1 MGEKKP
7 YFDELDDVSADDVVI
22 ATEAQ
27 FDETTTSRTGA
38 TALRWVL
45 TLIVFFLFAGM
56 GWLTWSLAPVVVGA
70 LASAVLFSCMHVVLE
85 WERSVVLRFGKFNR
99 VAGPG
104 LIFMIPLVEYSA
116 ATVDMRMRSTAFKAE
131 HVLTADLVPV
141 NVDAVLFWTVWDAG
155 KACSEVKNYV
165 RLVYWAAQTTLRDVM
180 GAVNIA
186 QLSTRREQIDREV
199 ADILERKTNEWGITV
214 VSVEIRDIEI
224 PDDLQESLSAEARAE
239 REYNARIILAE
250 VEKEISE
257 MFVDAARTY
266 GREDAA
272 LQLRAMSFVS
282 DSVREKGGLVVIPSA
297 LSEAF
302 EVDACRLTTVPSV
315 PGNGAGYLYS
325 KKNHKHVRQVSQI
338 CMIYDT
344 IRATGEGRI
353 VQRSR
358 QGRGRYSV
366 HYRFEGRRRASL
378 YGESGARGFPR

>member
-1 MGEKKP
+1 MGEKKS
-7 YFDELDDVSADDVVI
+7 YFDEELDASADDAVI

-27 FDETTTSRTGA
+27 FDEAVTSRVGA
-38 TALRWVL
+38 TSLRWVITL
-45 TLIVFFLFAGM
+45 TVFALFA
-56 GWLTWSLAPVVVGA
+56 LAAWVLRLPALAVAGA
-70 LASAVLFSCMHVVLE
+70 LGAVVLFSCMHVVLE
-85 WERSVVLRFGKFNR
+85 WERAVVLRFGKFNR

-155 KACSEVKNYV
+155 KACSEVKNFV
-165 RLVYWAAQTTLRDVM
+165 RLVYWVAQTTLRDVM

-224 PDDLQESLSAEARAE
+224 PDELQESLSAEARAE
-239 REYNARIILAE
+239 REYNARVILAE
-250 VEKEISE
+250 MEKEISE

-282 DSVREKGGLVVIPSA
+282 DSVKEKGGLVVIPSA

-302 EVDACRLTTVPSV
+302 EGLEGLA
-315 PGNGAGYLYS
+315 
-325 KKNHKHVRQVSQI
+325 KK
-338 CMIYDT
+338 
-344 IRATGEGRI
+344 G
-353 VQRSR
+353 
-358 QGRGRYSV
+358 
-366 HYRFEGRRRASL
+366 
-378 YGESGARGFPR
+378 

>member
-141 NVDAVLFWTVWDAG
+141 DVDAVLFWTVWDAG
-155 KACSEVKNYV
+155 KACSEVKNFG
-165 RLVYWAAQTTLRDVM
+165 LVYWVAQTTLRDVM

-199 ADILERKTNEWGITV
+199 ADILERKTNE
-214 VSVEIRDIEI
+214 
-224 PDDLQESLSAEARAE
+224 
-239 REYNARIILAE
+239 
-250 VEKEISE
+250 
-257 MFVDAARTY
+257 
-266 GREDAA
+266 
-272 LQLRAMSFVS
+272 
-282 DSVREKGGLVVIPSA
+282 
-297 LSEAF
+297 
-302 EVDACRLTTVPSV
+302 
-315 PGNGAGYLYS
+315 
-325 KKNHKHVRQVSQI
+325 
-338 CMIYDT
+338 
-344 IRATGEGRI
+344 
-353 VQRSR
+353 
-358 QGRGRYSV
+358 
-366 HYRFEGRRRASL
+366 
-378 YGESGARGFPR
+378 